1 MKKEV
6 RYPVWTAFKLHN
18 AMHGASFLFKSVHHS
33 VTQLH
38 GYSSLVVVCTSTD
51 ACEENDSYG
60 MVLLLKEG
68 WETVVQVD
76 GREGPVSAGQGVHP
90 KVTRK

>member
-1 MKKEV
+1 M
-6 RYPVWTAFKLHN
+6 AFKLHN

-38 GYSSLVVVCTSTD
+38 VYSSLVVVCTSTD

-68 WETVVQVD
+68 WETVVQ
-76 GREGPVSAGQGVHP
+76 S
-90 KVTRK
+90 